1 LKDIKKLL
9 GYLEI
14 NSTKPKKGFPL
25 TLNLLTQRNVFYLNI
40 LLGIVLI
47 ISTFLVV
54 RDGISHYFEQ
64 KKNIQKG
71 AYSAKVTTAEPEVQI
86 SEYALILANN
96 PFGFSG
102 GEIKTLT
109 GSTSHKTQQGDIML
123 IGTVVGSKGLNYG
136 IFQDSAG
143 IQDVFKIGDPVFDI
157 GKLHKVER
165 DKVIIRKGEKTVE
178 ILLEDVQVKE
188 VKKQTSAVSPS
199 LSRFAQK
206 IGRSTY
212 MVDQARLQQAIANPG
227 QMMTDARLKPNI
239 VSGKEEG
246 FVLSEVKQGGVYH
259 SLGLQDGDVL
269 LRINEYDISNPERAL
284 QAFTALKG
292 MERVQVDLMRSG
304 SRMTMT
310 YQIK

>member
-1 LKDIKKLL
+1 MK
-9 GYLEI
+9 
-14 NSTKPKKGFPL
+14 T
-25 TLNLLTQRNVFYLNI
+25 NLLTQRNVFYLNI
-40 LLGIVLI
+40 LLGIVMI
-47 ISTFLVV
+47 ISTFFVV
-54 RDGISHYFEQ
+54 RDVISHYFEQ
-64 KKNIQKG
+64 KKNVQKG
-71 AYSAKVTTAEPEVQI
+71 AYSAKVTTAEQERQI
-86 SEYALILANN
+86 SDYALISANN

-123 IGTVVGSKGLNYG
+123 IGTVVGPKELSYG
-136 IFQDSAG
+136 IFRDSAG
-143 IQDVFKIGDPVFDI
+143 IQEVFKIGDPVFDI
-157 GKLHKVER
+157 GKLHRVEQAKV
-165 DKVIIRKGEKTVE
+165 VIRKGEKTVE
-178 ILLEDVQVKE
+178 ILLEDVKVKE
-188 VKKQTSAVSPS
+188 VKKQASAASPS
-199 LSRFAQK
+199 LSSFAQK

-239 VSGKEEG
+239 VNGKEEG

-292 MERVQVDLMRSG
+292 MERVQVDLIRSG

>member
-1 LKDIKKLL
+1 LRS
-9 GYLEI
+9 
-14 NSTKPKKGFPL
+14 NF
-25 TLNLLTQRNVFYLNI
+25 LTQRNVFYLNI
-40 LLGIVLI
+40 LLGILLI
-47 ISTFLVV
+47 VATIFVI
-54 RDGISHYFEQ
+54 RDIVSHYFEQ
-64 KKNIQKG
+64 KKNVQRG
-71 AYSAKVTTAEPEVQI
+71 AYSAKATTAEQERQI
-86 SEYALILANN
+86 AEYAAILSNN

-123 IGTVVGSKGLNYG
+123 IGTVVGPRKLSYG
-136 IFQDSAG
+136 IFKDSAG
-143 IQDVFKIGDPVFDI
+143 IQDVFKIGDPVYDI
-157 GKLHKVER
+157 GKLCRVER
-165 DKVIIRKGEKTVE
+165 DKVIVRKGEKTVE
-178 ILLEDVQVKE
+178 ILLEDVKVKE
-188 VKKQTSAVSPS
+188 VNKQASAASPS
-199 LSRFAQK
+199 PSAFAQK

-212 MVDQARLQQAIANPG
+212 IVDQTRLQQAIANPG

-239 VSGKEEG
+239 VNGKEEG
-246 FVLSEVKQGGVYH
+246 FILNEVKPGGVYQ

-292 MERVQVDLMRSG
+292 MERVQVDLIRSG

>member
-1 LKDIKKLL
+1 MTTNI
-9 GYLEI
+9 
-14 NSTKPKKGFPL
+14 
-25 TLNLLTQRNVFYLNI
+25 LTQRNVFYLNI

-47 ISTFLVV
+47 ILIFIVIRHS
-54 RDGISHYFEQ
+54 ISHYFEQ
-64 KKNIQKG
+64 KKNVQKG
-71 AYSAKVTTAEPEVQI
+71 AYSAKVTTAEQERQI

-123 IGTVVGSKGLNYG
+123 IGTVVGPKELSYG
-136 IFQDSAG
+136 IFRDSAG
-143 IQDVFKIGDPVFDI
+143 IQDIFKIGDTVFDI
-157 GKLHKVER
+157 GKLYRVQH
-165 DKVIIRKGEKTVE
+165 DKVVIRKGEKTVE
-178 ILLEDVQVKE
+178 ILLEDVKVKE
-188 VKKQTSAVSPS
+188 VKKQASAVSPS
-199 LSRFAQK
+199 PSSFAQK

-239 VSGKEEG
+239 VNGKEEG

-292 MERVQVDLMRSG
+292 MERVQVDLIRSG

>member
-1 LKDIKKLL
+1 LK
-9 GYLEI
+9 
-14 NSTKPKKGFPL
+14 T
-25 TLNLLTQRNVFYLNI
+25 NLLTQRNVFYLNI

-54 RDGISHYFEQ
+54 RDSISHYFEQ
-64 KKNIQKG
+64 KKNVQKG
-71 AYSAKVTTAEPEVQI
+71 AYSAKVTPAEQERQI
-86 SEYALILANN
+86 SDYALILANN

-123 IGTVVGSKGLNYG
+123 IGTVVGPKELSYG
-136 IFQDSAG
+136 IFRDSAG
-143 IQDVFKIGDPVFDI
+143 IQEVFKIGDPVFDI
-157 GKLHKVER
+157 GKLYRVQH

-178 ILLEDVQVKE
+178 ILLEDVKVKE
-188 VKKQTSAVSPS
+188 VKKQASAASPS
-199 LSRFAQK
+199 PSSFAQK

-212 MVDQARLQQAIANPG
+212 MVDQTRLQQAIANPG
-227 QMMTDARLKPNI
+227 QMMTDARLRPNI
-239 VSGKEEG
+239 VNGKEEG

-292 MERVQVDLMRSG
+292 MERVQVDLIRSG

>member
-1 LKDIKKLL
+1 MK
-9 GYLEI
+9 
-14 NSTKPKKGFPL
+14 
-25 TLNLLTQRNVFYLNI
+25 LNLITQRNVFYLNI
-40 LLGIVLI
+40 LLGIVMI
-47 ISTFLVV
+47 ISTFFVV
-54 RDGISHYFEQ
+54 RDVISHYFEQ
-64 KKNIQKG
+64 KKNVQRG

-86 SEYALILANN
+86 SEYAVILANN

-123 IGTVVGSKGLNYG
+123 IGTVVGPKELSYG
-136 IFQDSAG
+136 IFRDSAG
-143 IQDVFKIGDPVFDI
+143 IQEVFKIGDPVFDI
-157 GKLHKVER
+157 GKLHRVEQAKV
-165 DKVIIRKGEKTVE
+165 VIRKGEKTVE
-178 ILLEDVQVKE
+178 ILLEDVKVKE
-188 VKKQTSAVSPS
+188 VKKQASAASPS
-199 LSRFAQK
+199 PSSFAQK

-239 VSGKEEG
+239 VNGKEEG
-246 FVLSEVKQGGVYH
+246 FVLSEVKQGGVYQ
-259 SLGLQDGDVL
+259 SLGLQDGDAL

-292 MERVQVDLMRSG
+292 MERVQVDLIRSG

>member
-1 LKDIKKLL
+1 M
-9 GYLEI
+9 
-14 NSTKPKKGFPL
+14 
-25 TLNLLTQRNVFYLNI
+25 TLNLITQRNVFYLNI
-40 LLGIVLI
+40 LLGIVMI
-47 ISTFLVV
+47 ISTFFVV
-54 RDGISHYFEQ
+54 RDVISHYFEQ
-64 KKNIQKG
+64 KKNVQKG
-71 AYSAKVTTAEPEVQI
+71 AYSAKVTTAEQERQI
-86 SEYALILANN
+86 SDYALISANN

-123 IGTVVGSKGLNYG
+123 IGTVVGPKELSYG
-136 IFQDSAG
+136 IFRDSAG
-143 IQDVFKIGDPVFDI
+143 IQEVFKIGDPVFDI
-157 GKLHKVER
+157 GKLHRVEQAKV
-165 DKVIIRKGEKTVE
+165 VIRKGEKTVE
-178 ILLEDVQVKE
+178 ILLEDVKVKE
-188 VKKQTSAVSPS
+188 VKKQASAASPS
-199 LSRFAQK
+199 PSSFAQK

-239 VSGKEEG
+239 VNGKEEG

-292 MERVQVDLMRSG
+292 MERVQVDLIRSG

>member
-1 LKDIKKLL
+1 
-9 GYLEI
+9 
-14 NSTKPKKGFPL
+14 L
-25 TLNLLTQRNVFYLNI
+25 TLNLITQRNVFYLNI
-40 LLGIVLI
+40 LLGIVMI
-47 ISTFLVV
+47 ISTFFVV
-54 RDGISHYFEQ
+54 RDVISHYFEQ
-64 KKNIQKG
+64 KKNVQKG
-71 AYSAKVTTAEPEVQI
+71 AYSAKVTTAEQERQI
-86 SEYALILANN
+86 SDYALISANN

-123 IGTVVGSKGLNYG
+123 IGTVVGPKELSYG
-136 IFQDSAG
+136 IFRDSAG
-143 IQDVFKIGDPVFDI
+143 IQEVFKIGDPVFDI
-157 GKLHKVER
+157 GKLHRVEQAKV
-165 DKVIIRKGEKTVE
+165 VIRKGEKTVE
-178 ILLEDVQVKE
+178 ILLEDVKVKE
-188 VKKQTSAVSPS
+188 VKKQASAASPS
-199 LSRFAQK
+199 LSSFAQK

-239 VSGKEEG
+239 VNGKEEG

-259 SLGLQDGDVL
+259 SLGLQDGDAL
-269 LRINEYDISNPERAL
+269 LRINEYDISNPEKAL

-292 MERVQVDLMRSG
+292 MERVQVDLIRSG

>member
-1 LKDIKKLL
+1 MK
-9 GYLEI
+9 
-14 NSTKPKKGFPL
+14 T
-25 TLNLLTQRNVFYLNI
+25 NLLTQRNVFYLNI
-40 LLGIVLI
+40 LLGIVMI
-47 ISTFLVV
+47 ISTFFVV
-54 RDGISHYFEQ
+54 RDVISHYFEQ
-64 KKNIQKG
+64 KKNVQKG
-71 AYSAKVTTAEPEVQI
+71 AYSAKVTTAEQERQI
-86 SEYALILANN
+86 SDYALISANN

-123 IGTVVGSKGLNYG
+123 IGTVVGPKELSYG
-136 IFQDSAG
+136 IFRDSAG
-143 IQDVFKIGDPVFDI
+143 IQEVFKLSDPVFDI
-157 GKLHKVER
+157 GKLYRVEH
-165 DKVIIRKGEKTVE
+165 DKVVIRKGEKTIE
-178 ILLEDVQVKE
+178 ILLEDVKVKE
-188 VKKQTSAVSPS
+188 VKKQASAASPS
-199 LSRFAQK
+199 PSSFAQK

-239 VSGKEEG
+239 VNGKEEG

-292 MERVQVDLMRSG
+292 MERVQVDLIRSG